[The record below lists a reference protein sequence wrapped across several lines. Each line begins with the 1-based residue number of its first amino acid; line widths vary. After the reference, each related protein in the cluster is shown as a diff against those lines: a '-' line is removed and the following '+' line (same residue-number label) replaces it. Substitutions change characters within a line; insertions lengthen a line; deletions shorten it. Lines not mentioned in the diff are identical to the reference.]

1 MTEPTPADI
10 HAQIREPWLQF
21 IRLTAEHRPALFAF
35 GLKLTGSPFDGED
48 LVHEAIVRAFGA
60 SAAHDGAIENLR
72 SYLFR
77 TMANI
82 WIDQQRRPD
91 VEPVAELPDA
101 GVADTDTTDLRI
113 ASAALFEQ
121 LPPRERVAVVLH
133 DAFGFR
139 HGEIAAMLTTSE
151 GAVRSALHRAKQRL
165 ADPTPRHR
173 TVDVAVIDRFVEA
186 FATADLPTI
195 RSLLLEDVSTDVF
208 PYAGGGADAALGD
221 QGWVTVGLAHHRED
235 LKASGEVFPSRIERV
250 EIAGVQVLA
259 VDRQGD
265 DGMLLEEVWLLETV
279 DGRIADIHDYCFSPQ
294 VVEHVGQLLG
304 VRPRLLGYSYPG

>member
-1 MTEPTPADI
+1 MTEPTAGAI

-21 IRLTAEHRPALFAF
+21 VRLTAEHRPALFAF

-60 SAAHDGAIENLR
+60 SATHDGAIENLR

-77 TMANI
+77 TMANL

-91 VEPVAELPDA
+91 VDPVAELPET
-101 GVADTDTTDLRI
+101 GVTDPDTTDLRD
-113 ASAALFEQ
+113 ASATLFEQ
-121 LPPRERVAVVLH
+121 LAPRERVAVVLH

-151 GAVRSALHRAKQRL
+151 GAVRTALHRGKQRL

-173 TVDVAVIDRFVEA
+173 AVDVAVVDRFVEA
-186 FATADLPTI
+186 FAAADLPTI

-208 PYAGGGADAALGD
+208 PYAGAGSEAALGD
-221 QGWVTVGLAHHRED
+221 QGWVTVGLAHHDED
-235 LKASGEVFPSRIERV
+235 LKASGEVFPSRIERID
-250 EIAGVQVLA
+250 IAGVPILA
-259 VDRQGD
+259 VDRQGP

-304 VRPRLLGYSYPG
+304 VPSRLIGYYYAG

>member
-1 MTEPTPADI
+1 MTELTPTDI
-10 HAQIREPWLQF
+10 QEQLQEPWLQF
-21 IRLTAEHRPALFAF
+21 VRLSADHRPALFAF

-48 LVHEAIVRAFGA
+48 LVHEAMIRGFGA
-60 SAAHDGAIENLR
+60 AAVQDGSVANLR

-101 GVADTDTTDLRI
+101 GSTDPDTSDLRA

-151 GAVRSALHRAKQRL
+151 GAVRSALHRGKQRL
-165 ADPTPRHR
+165 ADPVPTTRAI
-173 TVDVAVIDRFVEA
+173 DVAVVDRFVTA
-186 FATADLPTI
+186 FAAADVPTI
-195 RSLLLEDVSTDVF
+195 RSLLLEDVNADVF
-208 PYAGGGADAALGD
+208 PYGGSGADAAFEER
-221 QGWVTVGLAHHRED
+221 GWVTMGLAHHDED
-235 LKASGEVFPSRIERV
+235 LLSSGEAFPTRIERIDV
-250 EIAGVQVLA
+250 AGCQVLA
-259 VDRQGD
+259 VDR
-265 DGMLLEEVWLLETV
+265 DGPEGMILEEVWVLETV
-279 DGRIADIHDYCFSPQ
+279 DGKVADIHDYCFSPQ
-294 VVEHVGQLLG
+294 VIEYVGQLRG
-304 VRPRLLGYSYPG
+304 VPVRLMGYQFDG